1 MQLHRCLM
9 LIHFPS
15 HEHTLYC
22 WSSSPALRKPSA
34 AAGTTVRREERGKY
48 LLFVADCVFLS
59 PLLSSLREAPCFCLP
74 AVPRVAPA
82 LRDGKGQ
89 EEECE
94 PGSGQHPGQGR
105 TRRPCSALP
114 CLSFFPLPHLPSSG
128 SRLMGSLGWAA
139 WDGQPPGVA
148 RPCFALQPAPA
159 HFCSY
164 LRANSAVAVYADALK
179 LWLRSG
185 LFLQINPLFY
195 QI

>member
-1 MQLHRCLM
+1 MTSPDRSEMQLHRCLV

-59 PLLSSLREAPCFCLP
+59 PLLSSRREAPCFCLP
-74 AVPRVAPA
+74 VVPRVAPA
-82 LRDGKGQ
+82 LWDGKGQ

-94 PGSGQHPGQGR
+94 PGLEVEGSGQHPGQGR

-139 WDGQPPGVA
+139 SRCGTTLLCLATCTGSFLLLLKSKQCCGCV
-148 RPCFALQPAPA
+148 RR
-159 HFCSY
+159 CSE
-164 LRANSAVAVYADALK
+164 AVA
-179 LWLRSG
+179 
-185 LFLQINPLFY
+185 
-195 QI
+195 